1 MEVETGIEPVCTALQ
16 AVASPLGHSTAG
28 VDATAPRA
36 DDGIRTRDPHLG
48 KVMRYQL
55 RYIRAPRTTCRPS
68 RRTTIVQCSVAAQI
82 PTATRLS
89 RLRTGDR
96 PGAAAEL
103 ASGHDRVFRAPLA
116 DFSTAGRSVITFD
129 VVPRSRSSGG
139 ERPPHTRKVTGSIP
153 VGTTSIV
160 AVQQ

>member
-55 RYIRAPRTTCRPS
+55 RYIRAPRTTRRPS
-68 RRTTIVQCSVAAQI
+68 RSTTIVHKSVAAQI
-82 PTATRLS
+82 RISGVVSDVRTVDTPRGKS
-89 RLRTGDR
+89 RSRGPFER
-96 PGAAAEL
+96 PG
-103 ASGHDRVFRAPLA
+103 R
-116 DFSTAGRSVITFD
+116 
-129 VVPRSRSSGG
+129 
-139 ERPPHTRKVTGSIP
+139 
-153 VGTTSIV
+153 
-160 AVQQ
+160 